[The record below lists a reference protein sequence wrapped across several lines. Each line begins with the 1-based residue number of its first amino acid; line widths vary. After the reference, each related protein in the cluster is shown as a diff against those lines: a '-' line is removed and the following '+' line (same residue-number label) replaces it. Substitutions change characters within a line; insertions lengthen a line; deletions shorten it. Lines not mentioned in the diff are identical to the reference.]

1 MYIILVLLWIIFN
14 GRFSPE
20 ILISGLI
27 MAGLIYFFMC
37 RFLNFS
43 LSKDLL
49 KFKRFFLIIWYI
61 LNLVAEIIKANISAF
76 RLIMSNRYELE
87 PVLVHFTTDIK
98 TNALRVLL
106 ANSITL
112 TPGTITVSLE
122 GNDLLVHCLD
132 RELAK
137 GLDESSFVHIL
148 RRMEEVMND
157 K

>member
-1 MYIILVLLWIIFN
+1 MYIVLVLLWIIFN
-14 GRFSPE
+14 GKITPE
-20 ILISGLI
+20 ILVFGLI
-27 MAGLIYFFMC
+27 ASGIIYFFMC

-43 LSKDLL
+43 LSKDIQL
-49 KFKRFFLIIWYI
+49 FKRSYLVVWYI
-61 LNLVAEIIKANISAF
+61 LNLIIEIVKANISAF

-98 TNALRVLL
+98 TNSLRVLL

-122 GNDLLVHCLD
+122 GGDFVVHCLD
-132 RELAK
+132 KELAMN
-137 GLDESSFVHIL
+137 LDESSFVHIL
-148 RRMEEVMND
+148 RKMEEVMDD